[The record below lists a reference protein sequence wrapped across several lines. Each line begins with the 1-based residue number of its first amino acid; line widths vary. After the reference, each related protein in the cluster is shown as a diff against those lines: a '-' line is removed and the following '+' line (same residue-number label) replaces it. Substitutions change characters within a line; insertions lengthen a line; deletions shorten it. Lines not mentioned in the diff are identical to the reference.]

1 MSVVRYDPFREMFTL
16 SDHLNRMFV
25 QAPRREDRRV
35 NLGAASFPAVD
46 VREDADGIH
55 LSADLPGID
64 PDAIDLKLENQTL
77 TLSGERKLAHED
89 KRDQYQRVESWAGPF
104 SRTFTLPPTVDVE
117 KVKAQHKNG
126 VLTVFL
132 PRREET
138 KPRQVKVK
146 IDA

>member
-16 SDHLNRMFV
+16 SDHLNRLLTH
-25 QAPRREDRRV
+25 APRREDLNAV
-35 NLGAASFPAVD
+35 AFPAVD
-46 VREDADGIH
+46 IREDPEGIH
-55 LSADLPGID
+55 LSADLPGVD
-64 PDAIDLKLENQTL
+64 PEAIDLKLENQTL
-77 TLSGERKLAHED
+77 TLSGERKLAHAD
-89 KRDQYQRVESWAGPF
+89 KRDQYQRVESWAGTF
-104 SRTFTLPPTVDVE
+104 NRTFALPPTVDVE